1 MRTRR
6 AVLLMLSALLVSSLP
21 LSLGCKGEVPT
32 GTIKPD
38 KVQAKVGDTVS
49 LTLVVPS
56 KFDGV
61 QREIWKV
68 EPESLGEVYFDQAA
82 ANRREA
88 TFRAKAVGT
97 GKIVVH
103 GFLSEPAPHRIAEA
117 AVIVE

>member
-6 AVLLMLSALLVSSLP
+6 AVLLMLSALLVSSL
-21 LSLGCKGEVPT
+21 GCKGEAPT
-32 GTIKPD
+32 GTIKPA

-61 QREIWKV
+61 QREMWKV
-68 EPESLGEVYFDQAA
+68 EPESLGEVYFDQAS
-82 ANRREA
+82 ANRRDA

-103 GFLSEPAPHRIAEA
+103 GFLSEPAPHRIAEV
-117 AVIVE
+117 AVTVE